1 MIMIMTDDVL
11 EKKRSLSRLQ
21 KCHLKIVEKLS
32 FFTFLGQNV
41 KFLSNLFVF
50 ENGLDMMF

>member
-1 MIMIMTDDVL
+1 MILIMIDDIL
-11 EKKRSLSRLQ
+11 GKKRSLSRLQ
-21 KCHLKIVEKLS
+21 KCHLKIVEKFS
-32 FFTFLGQNV
+32 FFMFFGQNV